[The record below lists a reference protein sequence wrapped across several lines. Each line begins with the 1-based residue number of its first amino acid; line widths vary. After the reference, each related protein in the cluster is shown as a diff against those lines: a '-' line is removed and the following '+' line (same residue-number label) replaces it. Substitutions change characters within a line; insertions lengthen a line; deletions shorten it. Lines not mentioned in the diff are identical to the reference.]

1 MHQKTRANCFRRH
14 ALFLVAGLVGLSL
27 ILVCPPGYGQTQKTL
42 VDLNTA
48 SEKELESLKGVGPA
62 TAKKIM
68 AGRPYTSVEDLKKA
82 GISDKMIQSMKP
94 YVKVGAVSA
103 SPKPAEVRPTTPP
116 VPAKKMSKEAP
127 AKVES
132 AKEVP
137 AVKSPPKAAAP
148 VKLAPG
154 QKVNINKATK
164 EQLEALPGIGPAKAQ
179 AIIDGRPY
187 KNTEDVM
194 KVKGIKGGTFG
205 KIKDMISVN

>member
-1 MHQKTRANCFRRH
+1 MHRKTKANFFWHH
-14 ALFLVAGLVGLSL
+14 AFFLAAWLVGLSL
-27 ILVCPPGYGQTQKTL
+27 ILVCPSGYGQVQKNP

-62 TAKKIM
+62 TAKKII
-68 AGRPYTSVEDLKKA
+68 AGRPYTSVDDLKKA

-103 SPKPAEVRPTTPP
+103 SPKPPAEVKPTAPP
-116 VPAKKMSKEAP
+116 VPAKKISQEAP
-127 AKVES
+127 ARVGPT
-132 AKEVP
+132 KEMP
-137 AVKSPPKAAAP
+137 AVKSPPKAAA
-148 VKLAPG
+148 LAPG
-154 QKVNINKATK
+154 QKVNINTATK

>member
-1 MHQKTRANCFRRH
+1 M
-14 ALFLVAGLVGLSL
+14 
-27 ILVCPPGYGQTQKTL
+27 
-42 VDLNTA
+42 
-48 SEKELESLKGVGPA
+48 KGVGPA
-62 TAKKIM
+62 TAKKII

-82 GISDKMIQSMKP
+82 DISDKMIQSMKP
-94 YVKVGAVSA
+94 HVKVGAVSA
-103 SPKPAEVRPTTPP
+103 SPKSPAEVKPTAPP
-116 VPAKKMSKEAP
+116 VPAKKMSREAP

-132 AKEVP
+132 AKEMP
-137 AVKSPPKAAAP
+137 AVKSPSKAAAP
-148 VKLAPG
+148 AKMAPG
-154 QKVNINKATK
+154 QKVNLNTATK